1 MKQTMIALL
10 STVIVFWNVENLFDS
25 RAESSNPSEQSFSAG
40 GSRHW
45 TSTRV
50 QRKCLGLAK
59 VLMAIADDYG
69 SLPDAIGLCE
79 VENER
84 VLKTLLYGTPLS
96 SLGYRYVHRD
106 SGDPRGIDCA
116 LLYRESTL
124 GRPQVN
130 TVSFPGTRD
139 LLVCRFDSL
148 CVIVCHLPSKLG
160 KGGSELRRAHILA
173 RIGSLADSLCRAGA
187 VSGGA
192 AYSEAAPFSEGS
204 PLSES
209 APFFEAS
216 PDQGGAAAFGAAP
229 DQGGTAAFLEATPG
243 PDSVGAPDQSLET
256 GSAGTPGQS
265 PETGRYVV
273 VAGGD
278 FNEPHSAL
286 SDSLLYPLKEV
297 EPGSYPAHDSY
308 TAPDSYTGHGH
319 SSRRT
324 LGKSYD
330 AGRPT
335 RQVPGTIKFSGVWET
350 IDRCAVSG
358 ANGVLSVYPHPLLL
372 EEDRKHG
379 GVKPRRTYIGP
390 RYNAGLSDHLPI
402 VLVL

>member
-25 RAESSNPSEQSFSAG
+25 RAESSNPSKQSFSAG

-124 GRPQVN
+124 GRPQVS

-187 VSGGA
+187 
-192 AYSEAAPFSEGS
+192 
-204 PLSES
+204 LS
-209 APFFEAS
+209 F
-216 PDQGGAAAFGAAP
+216 AP
-229 DQGGTAAFLEATPG
+229 DSC
-243 PDSVGAPDQSLET
+243 DV
-256 GSAGTPGQS
+256 PGQGFVPS
-265 PETGRYVV
+265 RYVV

-278 FNEPHSAL
+278 FNEPRSAL

-297 EPGSYPAHDSY
+297 EPGAYPAHDSY

-335 RQVPGTIKFSGVWET
+335 HQVPGTIKFSGVWET

-358 ANGVLSVYPHPLLL
+358 ASGVLSVYPHPLLL

>member
-96 SLGYRYVHRD
+96 SLGYRYVHQD

-124 GRPQVN
+124 GRPQVS

-173 RIGSLADSLCRAGA
+173 RMGSLADSLCRAGA

-192 AYSEAAPFSEGS
+192 AYSEA
-204 PLSES
+204 
-209 APFFEAS
+209 
-216 PDQGGAAAFGAAP
+216 
-229 DQGGTAAFLEATPG
+229 TPG
-243 PDSVGAPDQSLET
+243 PGSVGAPDQSFEPGST
-256 GSAGTPGQS
+256 GASGQS
-265 PETGRYVV
+265 LEQGRYVV

-278 FNEPHSAL
+278 FNEPRSAL
-286 SDSLLYPLKEV
+286 SDSLLFPLREV
-297 EPGSYPAHDSY
+297 EICGYPAQG
-308 TAPDSYTGHGH
+308 P

-324 LGKSYD
+324 PGKGFD
-330 AGRPT
+330 AGGT
-335 RQVPGTIKFSGVWET
+335 TGQVPGTIKFSGVWET